1 MTAMEK
7 SKNNRYIK
15 TLRNQFQAKSRSITD
30 FRLRDPSWIPPKPK
44 YTINEIIVKARRLN
58 MTYGKYVAMMYER
71 GIQL

>member
-1 MTAMEK
+1 MTAMDK
-7 SKNNRYIK
+7 PKRDDYIK
-15 TLRNQFQAKSRSITD
+15 SLKNQIQAKSRSATD
-30 FRLRDPSWIPPKPK
+30 FGLRDPSWIPPKPK

>member
-1 MTAMEK
+1 MDK
-7 SKNNRYIK
+7 PKRNDYLK
-15 TLRNQFQAKSRSITD
+15 TLKNQIQAKSRSVTD
-30 FRLRDPSWIPPKPK
+30 FGLRDPSWIPPKPK